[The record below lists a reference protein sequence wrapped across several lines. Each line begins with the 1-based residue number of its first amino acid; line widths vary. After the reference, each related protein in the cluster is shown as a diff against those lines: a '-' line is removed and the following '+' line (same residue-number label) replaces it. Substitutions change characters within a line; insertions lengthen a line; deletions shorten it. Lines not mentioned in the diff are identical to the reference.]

1 MRLGILFL
9 ILIATLFGSGYWY
22 SVFSAPCKV
31 PIQYHIGTVDERF
44 GAQKEALISIAKK
57 AEAIWEEKLGKELFV
72 YDETGDLPINFI
84 FDERQKNAD
93 IEAELEEDLEAK
105 KGMSDSVATQ
115 YQTLIKEFRS
125 VQKNYESR
133 VGTYETKLTTYNDEV
148 AEWNRKGGVPQENI
162 EALKKKDRTL
172 TDEKKSLEAM
182 AKKLNALVAQLN
194 AIGAKGN
201 ILVKDYNTVV
211 SEYNDRFNEASEFTQ
226 GDYTGDAIHIYQFD
240 SEDELSIVLAHEFGH
255 ALSLGHVAGE
265 KSIMYHLMDKQ
276 KIMYGLSNEDIA
288 EFDRICNQERSIA
301 SIFGSFL
308 DLW

>member
-44 GAQKEALISIAKK
+44 GAQKDALISIAKK
-57 AEAIWEEKLGKELFV
+57 AEAIWEEKLGKELIV
-72 YDETGDLPINFI
+72 YDEMGDLPINFI

-93 IEAELEEDLEAK
+93 IEAELKDDLDAK
-105 KGMSDSVATQ
+105 KGMSDSVAEQ
-115 YQTLIKEFRS
+115 YQPLIKEFRT

-133 VGTYETKLTTYNDEV
+133 VGAYESNLTAYNDEV
-148 AEWNRKGGVPQENI
+148 AKWNAQGGVTPDHLQE
-162 EALKKKDRTL
+162 LKKKEEAL
-172 TDEKKSLEAM
+172 SEEKKALEAL
-182 AKKLNALVAQLN
+182 AKKLNTLVSKLN

-201 ILVKDYNTVV
+201 VLVKDYNTVV
-211 SEYNDRFNEASEFTQ
+211 SEYNERFDESKEFTQ

-255 ALSLGHVAGE
+255 ALSLDHVKGE
-265 KSIMYHLMDKQ
+265 KSIMYHLMEKQ
-276 KIMYGLSNEDIA
+276 RIGDGPSAEDLA
-288 EFDRICNQERSIA
+288 EFDRVCNQKRSFSSVVRSLI
-301 SIFGSFL
+301 
-308 DLW
+308 DLL